1 MSLPLPIQRESSQ
14 EVSLLCD
21 LTILCLF
28 TKICSNIWPRTC
40 SFLCTFSLA
49 PFPACQFLHQ
59 YKERVHQ
66 EGLFLVWFNTIV
78 CFQEKSVYPLGMNLL
93 FPVHLQF
100 GTFFGMS
107 IPPPIQRES
116 SPRRIVSC
124 LIQHYCLFSRKECVS
139 FGHELALFCARWA
152 RFWLLFVNDSFLIWC
167 FAFAIWKCRNFT
179 SLHFCY
185 LIFNYSSP
193 PQVAFASLDGNDNG
207 GNVGSGSGSA
217 VCAELEIGKRA

>member
-1 MSLPLPIQRESSQ
+1 VDCKVATLKSYTCTRISCRVPKASIQ
-14 EVSLLCD
+14 VVW
-21 LTILCLF
+21 CLF
-28 TKICSNIWPRTC
+28 HVTSSANTKREFTRGVFI
-40 SFLCTFSLA
+40 
-49 PFPACQFLHQ
+49 
-59 YKERVHQ
+59 
-66 EGLFLVWFNTIV
+66 VWFDNTV
-78 CFQEKSVYPLGMNLL
+78 SFHKNLQQHLAKNLL

-100 GTFFGMS
+100 GTFSGMS

-217 VCAELEIGKRA
+217 VCAELEIGKHA